1 LSPATA
7 LTWPVAGRLTDLS
20 PAFSSLI
27 CHFLST
33 RVRAPARISRWR
45 QPDFVAV
52 TEGRRMKTLPFGG
65 GREITMSI
73 EGPQGLSPARGYS
86 PPASGLALLPLT
98 VSMLAPSVR
107 SADSRSGLGVACR

>member
-1 LSPATA
+1 MRRRPSERGQF
-7 LTWPVAGRLTDLS
+7 AGIGLQG
-20 PAFSSLI
+20 
-27 CHFLST
+27 
-33 RVRAPARISRWR
+33 ARSDRHS
-45 QPDFVAV
+45 
-52 TEGRRMKTLPFGG
+52 GCMKTLPFGG

-98 VSMLAPSVR
+98 VSMLAPFVR